1 MSEIALGIATAI
13 SLAMAAMLGVFL
25 PRRIKGPERLEEGEP
40 ATTLLSIAGM
50 GLFAW
55 GAASLL
61 AGEVSS
67 RQGQS
72 GLTDVQQV
80 LFNGGVELAAL
91 LGMVA
96 GTLAMRP
103 QGIRRLGIGLS
114 RFPTGLVGGIISVV
128 VVLPLI
134 YWVEV
139 GSEAIWSL
147 LGLKHPVAHEL
158 LLILGET
165 QSPWLRVAIVITA
178 VVLAPIAEE
187 MFFRGQIQTYLR
199 YVLRS
204 PWTAVLITAACFA
217 LVHPTKWAW
226 PSLFFLGVCLGYVYE
241 RTGNLWSCMILHAL
255 FNLASI
261 YIYVHAGSPH

>member
-80 LFNGGVELAAL
+80 LFNGGVELAGAAGNGCRDPGNPPAGNPPARDRPQPVSDRPGRRHHFRRGGLAADL
-91 LGMVA
+91 LG
-96 GTLAMRP
+96 
-103 QGIRRLGIGLS
+103 
-114 RFPTGLVGGIISVV
+114 
-128 VVLPLI
+128 
-134 YWVEV
+134 
-139 GSEAIWSL
+139 
-147 LGLKHPVAHEL
+147 
-158 LLILGET
+158 
-165 QSPWLRVAIVITA
+165 
-178 VVLAPIAEE
+178 
-187 MFFRGQIQTYLR
+187 
-199 YVLRS
+199 
-204 PWTAVLITAACFA
+204 
-217 LVHPTKWAW
+217 
-226 PSLFFLGVCLGYVYE
+226 
-241 RTGNLWSCMILHAL
+241 
-255 FNLASI
+255 
-261 YIYVHAGSPH
+261 